1 MSTSTYFN
9 AEAARETHWMK
20 PHEVRTPVTAKEAE
34 AALDMIDTALG
45 HLESIVTRKEAESS
59 TEWTGMRRLI
69 EAWETKR
76 AEVAYAAERLEAG
89 EPALSIDLAKLRAQV
104 AALTAENELLKA
116 RAGSAKAQAEDV
128 KNSRRERLGENAH
141 LTRQNADLLKKNAG
155 LAEIVTNLQTS
166 ISKTKGDQRH
176 ISALRGY
183 HKQCAAILECAAD
196 LQSRGVVPPA
206 MFRLVCNGARAA
218 LPAGYLETTWAVDGR
233 QHLLAAAREAEAR
246 GVTEEP

>member
-89 EPALSIDLAKLRAQV
+89 EPALSIELAKLRAQV

-141 LTRQNADLLKKNAG
+141 LKRQNADLIEKNARLAAALQEQRVATAPPPDEVKRTLKRSLHTAFAFGAEAMDELVAAGVTLTPLAAMFARDCNNG
-155 LAEIVTNLQTS
+155 LPGGYRAEWRATDGS
-166 ISKTKGDQRH
+166 FKR
-176 ISALRGY
+176 A
-183 HKQCAAILECAAD
+183 AAD
-196 LQSRGVVPPA
+196 
-206 MFRLVCNGARAA
+206 ARAA
-218 LPAGYLETTWAVDGR
+218 
-233 QHLLAAAREAEAR
+233 R
-246 GVTEEP
+246 GEP